1 MRISDWISDVCSSD
15 LVIVDPDG
23 HATLIDLGAARPR
36 GSAIATTVAGVLGFI
51 PPERSTG
58 PGDHRSDAWALGM
71 TAIYALLGHPQGSMT
86 RADLD
91 DELRGRLAGTPA
103 ARRAIGL
110 PRAAIVA
117 DPDLR
122 PEDLPEWARV
132 PRPPPPPPAPPRP
145 RPTAPAAPHPESPPR

>member
-71 TAIYALLGHPQGSMT
+71 TAIYALIGHPQGSMT

-91 DELRGRLAGTPA
+91 DELRGRLAGTPE

-110 PRAAIVA
+110 LSDAIVA

-122 PEDLPEWARV
+122 PADLPEWARV
-132 PRPPPPPPAPPRP
+132 LSPTLIPPARRRPRP
-145 RPTAPAAPHPESPPR
+145 RAPGRLGADGSR

>member
-58 PGDHRSDAWALGM
+58 PGDHRSDAWALGL
-71 TAIYALLGHPQGSMT
+71 TAISALPGHPP
-86 RADLD
+86 
-91 DELRGRLAGTPA
+91 GRSEE
-103 ARRAIGL
+103 RRV
-110 PRAAIVA
+110 RQ
-117 DPDLR
+117 
-122 PEDLPEWARV
+122 EWVNTFRSLW
-132 PRPPPPPPAPPRP
+132 
-145 RPTAPAAPHPESPPR
+145 SPYH

>member
-71 TAIYALLGHPQGSMT
+71 SAIYALLGHLQGSMT

-91 DELRGRLAGTPA
+91 DDRRGRTAGTHE
-103 ARRAIGL
+103 ARREIGFPSDAHVATPH
-110 PRAAIVA
+110 PRAGGPAEQ
-117 DPDLR
+117 R
-122 PEDLPEWARV
+122 WEAR
-132 PRPPPPPPAPPRP
+132 RGGRG
-145 RPTAPAAPHPESPPR
+145 RGK

>member
-91 DELRGRLAGTPA
+91 DELRGRLAGTPE

-110 PRAAIVA
+110 LSDRSEEHTSE
-117 DPDLR
+117 LQSLMR
-122 PEDLPEWARV
+122 LPYAV
-132 PRPPPPPPAPPRP
+132 FCLKKQKTIHQTPL
-145 RPTAPAAPHPESPPR
+145 